1 MDSDEEVKFTEFVFE
16 DEELKPI
23 PRAPKKTK
31 RLLFVRDMCSTLSK
45 VNRNCFCSR
54 TDRIS
59 RENLDKIYEF
69 ITSSATSEASN
80 TVSSDILASS
90 AASVDVSD
98 IYLVSSPLIRAEST
112 AKFIHTT
119 FFKNTKLR
127 IKYHEYFREIK
138 TQPADF
144 FEGEEFIKDT
154 RYSFGERQK
163 LAFDYLTK
171 TIKENNI
178 IIVTHEKFIS
188 QLTQM
193 PHGPGECVR
202 LDFDIF

>member
-1 MDSDEEVKFTEFVFE
+1 MDSDEEVKFTEFIFE
-16 DEELKPI
+16 DDELQPI

-31 RLLFVRDMCSTLSK
+31 RLLFVRDMCYTLSK
-45 VNRNCFCSR
+45 VNRNCSCSL

-69 ITSSATSEASN
+69 ITSST
-80 TVSSDILASS
+80 ASS
-90 AASVDVSD
+90 TENAATTLDVSD
-98 IYLVSSPLIRAEST
+98 IYLVSSPLVRAENT
-112 AKFIHTT
+112 AKFIHST

-138 TQPADF
+138 THPADF

-154 RYSFGERQK
+154 RNSFGERQK

-188 QLTQM
+188 QLTQL

>member
-1 MDSDEEVKFTEFVFE
+1 MDSDEEVKFTEFIFE

-23 PRAPKKTK
+23 QRAPKKTK
-31 RLLFVRDMCSTLSK
+31 RLLFVRDMCYTLSK
-45 VNRNCFCSR
+45 VNRNCSCSL

-59 RENLDKIYEF
+59 KENLDKIREF
-69 ITSSATSEASN
+69 IETSA
-80 TVSSDILASS
+80 ASS
-90 AASVDVSD
+90 GASTASSTSSVDVSD
-98 IYLVSSPLIRAEST
+98 IYLVSSPLVRAENT
-112 AKFIHTT
+112 AKFIHST

-138 TQPADF
+138 THPADF

-154 RYSFGERQK
+154 RNSFGERQK

-188 QLTQM
+188 QLTQL

>member
-1 MDSDEEVKFTEFVFE
+1 MDSDEEVKFTEFIFE
-16 DEELKPI
+16 DEEPQPI

-31 RLLFVRDMCSTLSK
+31 RLLFVRDMCYTLSK
-45 VNRNCFCSR
+45 VNRNCSCSL

-59 RENLDKIYEF
+59 RENLDKIHEF
-69 ITSSATSEASN
+69 IVTSASTTS
-80 TVSSDILASS
+80 
-90 AASVDVSD
+90 SD
-98 IYLVSSPLIRAEST
+98 IYLVSSPLVRAENT
-112 AKFIHTT
+112 AKFIHST

-138 TQPADF
+138 THPADF

-154 RYSFGERQK
+154 RNSFGERQK

-188 QLTQM
+188 QLTQL

>member
-16 DEELKPI
+16 DEEPQPI

-31 RLLFVRDMCSTLSK
+31 RLLFVRDMCYTLSK
-45 VNRNCFCSR
+45 VNRNCSCSL

-59 RENLDKIYEF
+59 KENLDKIREF
-69 ITSSATSEASN
+69 IEAS
-80 TVSSDILASS
+80 TASLTS
-90 AASVDVSD
+90 TIDVSD
-98 IYLVSSPLIRAEST
+98 IYLVSSPLVRAENT
-112 AKFIHTT
+112 AKFIHST

-138 TQPADF
+138 THPADF

-154 RYSFGERQK
+154 RNSFGERQK

-188 QLTQM
+188 QLTQL

>member
-1 MDSDEEVKFTEFVFE
+1 MESDEEVKFTEFVFE
-16 DEELKPI
+16 DEEPQRI

-31 RLLFVRDMCSTLSK
+31 RLLFVRDMCYTLSK
-45 VNRNCFCSR
+45 VNRNCSCSL

-59 RENLDKIYEF
+59 KENLDKIYDF
-69 ITSSATSEASN
+69 IVTSDTRSLVADRVT
-80 TVSSDILASS
+80 L
-90 AASVDVSD
+90 DVSD
-98 IYLVSSPLIRAEST
+98 IYLVSSPLVRAENT
-112 AKFIHTT
+112 AKFIHSI

-138 TQPADF
+138 THPADF

-188 QLTQM
+188 QLTQL